1 VTLDDLLRYEDD
13 EPTPHRQEAP
23 PSRYRWLVRPVVV
36 ALIGALSGWFILRL
50 LGLAV
55 PVTLIFMIVLAVQ
68 LLHRTLRW
76 IDPRPLPSGLRQPT
90 LAPDE
95 ETSAPADGMRLAVA
109 RWDTRLSW
117 VRMQHD
123 PHQFARTVQPRLVQ
137 LVDERLRLRHGLVR
151 SADPAR
157 ARAVL
162 GDPLWTFMTT
172 PVRTNVTPA
181 ELAAL
186 IRQMEEI

>member
-1 VTLDDLLRYEDD
+1 MTLDELLKYEDD
-13 EPTPHRQEAP
+13 EPAAHRAPAP
-23 PSRYRWLVRPVVV
+23 PSRYRWLLRPVLIS
-36 ALIGALSGWFILRL
+36 LIGALAGGLILRL
-50 LGLAV
+50 LGAAV
-55 PVTLIFMIVLAVQ
+55 PYPLIFMILLAVQ
-68 LLHRTLRW
+68 LVYRALRW
-76 IDPRPLPSGLRQPT
+76 VDPQPVPPGLRRPLAFAKG
-90 LAPDE
+90 E
-95 ETSAPADGMRLAVA
+95 ESPADGMQLAVA

-137 LVDERLRLRHGLVR
+137 LVDERLRLRHGVVR

-162 GDPLWTFMTT
+162 GDPLWTFVTA
-172 PVRTNVTPA
+172 PVRTNETPA
-181 ELAAL
+181 DLAAL

>member
-1 VTLDDLLRYEDD
+1 MTLDDLLRYEDD
-13 EPTPHRQEAP
+13 EPTPHRQDKP
-23 PSRYRWLVRPVVV
+23 PSRYRWLIGPVVIS
-36 ALIGALSGWFILRL
+36 LIGALVGGFILRL
-50 LGLAV
+50 LALAV
-55 PVTLIFMIVLAVQ
+55 PYTLLFMILLAVQ
-68 LLHRTLRW
+68 LLHRSLRW
-76 IDPRPLPSGLRQPT
+76 VDAKPIPQGLRGPI
-90 LAPDE
+90 LSPEDAESP
-95 ETSAPADGMRLAVA
+95 PADGMQLAVA

-137 LVDERLRLRHGLVR
+137 LVDERLRLRHGVAR

-172 PVRTNVTPA
+172 PVSTDVRPA
-181 ELAAL
+181 DLAAL
-186 IRQMEEI
+186 IRQMEEL

>member
-1 VTLDDLLRYEDD
+1 VTLDELLRYEED
-13 EPTPHRQEAP
+13 EPTPHRAERP
-23 PSRYRWLVRPVVV
+23 PPRYRWLIRPLVISV
-36 ALIGALSGWFILRL
+36 IGTAVGWPL
-50 LGLAV
+50 LGAMGVGV
-55 PVTLIFMIVLAVQ
+55 PPALIFMVLLSVQ
-68 LLHRTLRW
+68 LLRRCTQWVDARP
-76 IDPRPLPSGLRQPT
+76 IPRGLREPS
-90 LAPDE
+90 LEHEGDGAP
-95 ETSAPADGMRLAVA
+95 PDGMRLAVA

-117 VRMQHD
+117 VRVQHD

-137 LVDERLRLRHGLVR
+137 LVDERLRLRHGVVR

-172 PVRTNVTPA
+172 PVRANVTPA
-181 ELAAL
+181 DLARL

>member
-1 VTLDDLLRYEDD
+1 
-13 EPTPHRQEAP
+13 
-23 PSRYRWLVRPVVV
+23 
-36 ALIGALSGWFILRL
+36 
-50 LGLAV
+50 
-55 PVTLIFMIVLAVQ
+55 MIVLAVQ

-76 IDPRPLPSGLRQPT
+76 IDPQPLPRGLRQP

-95 ETSAPADGMRLAVA
+95 ETSAAADGMQLAVA

-123 PHQFARTVQPRLVQ
+123 PHQFARTAQPRLVQ

-181 ELAAL
+181 DLAAL